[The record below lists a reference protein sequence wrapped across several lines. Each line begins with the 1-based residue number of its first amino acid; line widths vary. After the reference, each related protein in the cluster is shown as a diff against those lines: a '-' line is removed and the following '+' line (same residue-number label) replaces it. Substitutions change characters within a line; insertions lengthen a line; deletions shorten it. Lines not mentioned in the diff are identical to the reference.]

1 MRPLCIRHG
10 CAVHV
15 SPYCCLQHGKGK
27 NLYQARVVMY
37 GYVVTAATDY
47 ASPHPSPIR
56 KMSGRDTTGLPSKRL
71 QESNQSI
78 QIVNVRTN

>member
-1 MRPLCIRHG
+1 
-10 CAVHV
+10 
-15 SPYCCLQHGKGK
+15 
-27 NLYQARVVMY
+27 MY